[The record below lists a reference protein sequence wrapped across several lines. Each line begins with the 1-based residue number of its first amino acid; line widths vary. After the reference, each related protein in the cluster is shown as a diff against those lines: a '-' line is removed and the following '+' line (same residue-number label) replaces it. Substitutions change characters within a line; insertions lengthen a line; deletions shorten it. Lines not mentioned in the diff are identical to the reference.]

1 MTANFSTNTG
11 NYSNFLPRSR
21 TCCWTLLRN
30 LFACCLLCD
39 TAGANTD
46 HRFAELFCEG
56 WTASL
61 PGMTIRTHVFSEPQ
75 IVLVELA
82 GSARRQSVI
91 VNAESWT
98 VSRSLTDPSSSKTL
112 LRFEFDGGTLELP
125 GIQENQTTG
134 GILVLTGNAA
144 KDIASSAVDGPF
156 RVPIQCRGLQDQ
168 ELDRG

>member
-1 MTANFSTNTG
+1 VTAFFSTNTR
-11 NYSNFLPRSR
+11 NCSNFLPCSR
-21 TCCWTLLRN
+21 ACCWSLLCN

-39 TAGANTD
+39 TAGANPD
-46 HRFAELFCEG
+46 HPFAELFCEG

-61 PGMTIRTHVFSEPQ
+61 PGMTIRTHVFSEPP

-82 GSARRQSVI
+82 GRARRQSVI

-98 VSRSLTDPSSSKTL
+98 VSSSHTDPSSSKTL
-112 LRFEFDGGTLELP
+112 LRFEFDGGALELP
-125 GIQENQTTG
+125 RIQENQITG
-134 GILVLTGNAA
+134 GVLVLTGNAA

-156 RVPIQCRGLQDQ
+156 RVPIQCRGLQDP